1 MNRSDVLAHRIHA
14 QQLDRP
20 EAARAIT
27 DADIFD
33 FGVQDTGRDGASW
46 ALANRGV
53 PVRAAAELEASPD
66 VALAWTLRAAPHY
79 YRRSDLP
86 EVLVATSPLSD
97 RDASKRVIGA
107 DKPLKE
113 AGIPAL
119 AGLTEVATQMRRVVA
134 RPLVKGEVSTQLT
147 ALLDPPYLR
156 YCGACKA
163 THSWEAP
170 FRIGTLYAGLE
181 LEPGTSPPVLRPI
194 PGWKRA
200 PGPALD
206 PMAAPESLQP
216 IRNYLR
222 FLGPATPND
231 VAAFLDSPV
240 AEIKTH
246 WPADAL
252 EVSVPGRQAWVLG
265 DAGDIEQDHDLLRL
279 LGGFDLFLQGK
290 DRDLIVPESAG
301 TRNSGRFS
309 AGPELCSMERRS
321 SVAGDQRGLA
331 GTSRYGYPSGPR
343 PRSGSAASWR
353 FKPSGWRRIVAS
365 SLRGSWSSD
374 DHVRQV
380 RGRSRGDRIPRRRR
394 VRGMAGRTRQI
405 DSSGVWLKIAKKG
418 SGIASLTD
426 DEAVDVGLCYGWI
439 SGPAQGIRRGV
450 LPAEVRSTP
459 SQRAAGHR

>member
-1 MNRSDVLAHRIHA
+1 MNRSEALAHRIHA

-113 AGIPAL
+113 AGIPTL
-119 AGLTEVATQMRRVVA
+119 AGLTEVATQMRQVVT
-134 RPLVKGEVSTQLT
+134 RPMVKGEVSTQLT
-147 ALLDPPYLR
+147 ARLDPPYLR

-163 THSWEAP
+163 THSWEVP

-181 LEPGTSPPVLRPI
+181 LEPGTSPPVLRRI
-194 PGWKRA
+194 PGWPKRT
-200 PGPALD
+200 PGPAPD

-240 AEIKTH
+240 AEIKAH
-246 WPADAL
+246 WPA
-252 EVSVPGRQAWVLG
+252 GRARGHRRWPAGLG
-265 DAGDIEQDHDLLRL
+265 ARRVGDIEHDHELLRL

-290 DRDLIVPESAG
+290 DRDLIVPDSAG

-309 AGPELCSMERRS
+309 AGPELCSTARRS
-321 SVAGDQRGLA
+321 SAAGDRRRLARQFTLRLSLWTATSKRIRGRLELEAERLAAHRGLKLA
-331 GTSRYGYPSGPR
+331 G
-343 PRSGSAASWR
+343 
-353 FKPSGWRRIVAS
+353 IV
-365 SLRGSWSSD
+365 
-374 DHVRQV
+374 
-380 RGRSRGDRIPRRRR
+380 
-394 VRGMAGRTRQI
+394 
-405 DSSGVWLKIAKKG
+405 
-418 SGIASLTD
+418 
-426 DEAVDVGLCYGWI
+426 E
-439 SGPAQGIRRGV
+439 
-450 LPAEVRSTP
+450 E
-459 SQRAAGHR
+459 